1 MDKME
6 LNECVAYMDIAE
18 ALIRSKKPLKLA
30 AEGNIENA
38 VACAMAEGFR
48 MGWDAYKKKSNTQ

>member
-1 MDKME
+1 MDKIE
-6 LNECVAYMDIAE
+6 FSECMAYMDIAE
-18 ALIRSKKPLKLA
+18 VLIRSKKPLKLA
-30 AEGNIENA
+30 AEGNIEDA